1 MNFCSTLDKFQKVC
15 YYYLK
20 QRRIFLNNKKYKVKI
35 FMLEEGKD
43 EHKGKAIRIVVDL
56 GKDLEWKDAK
66 EMRKANKGS
75 WIV

>member
-1 MNFCSTLDKFQKVC
+1 M
-15 YYYLK
+15 
-20 QRRIFLNNKKYKVKI
+20 NNKKFKVKI

-43 EHKGKAIRIVVDL
+43 EHKGKAIRVVYDL